1 MAMESTPTKSG
12 RRVLGDLTVNVG
24 TPSKLKG
31 ASIEGKQALLSGQ
44 DTKAY
49 INPPFKPV
57 AGKKRGIDEANGA
70 HVAEG
75 HRGST
80 ATVKTREIEPVAQV
94 QRRSK
99 PDGGNTSVEVLSP
112 DPLNIMAY
120 LLTCQRVT
128 GDARPQRF

>member
-1 MAMESTPTKSG
+1 MESTPTKSG

-31 ASIEGKQALLSGQ
+31 ASTEGKQALPSGQ

-49 INPPFKPV
+49 TNPPFKPV

-70 HVAEG
+70 PVAEG

-80 ATVKTREIEPVAQV
+80 ATVKPRQIEPVAQT
-94 QRRSK
+94 QRPSQ
-99 PDGGNTSVEVLSP
+99 PSGANTSVGVHPPGTP
-112 DPLNIMAY
+112 DIVGH
-120 LLTCQRVT
+120 LLTC
-128 GDARPQRF
+128 